1 MYPSC
6 EPRAPERVTAC
17 EAPVEGLKMSSTP
30 TPRFLDDAEATLF
43 PPPSP
48 EAAIVLTFI
57 LQIRS
62 MAGGYPEV
70 YLFAVYSALIWVL
83 WILKVVLSRRY
94 RPFTGEYT
102 GTTSVVVPVVDEPL
116 DLFRDVIGRMVEQR
130 PGEIIVV
137 INGKP
142 NPELAAVCDEYA
154 PLVRWVHTPIPG
166 KRNAVMIGTELS
178 RGDITVLVDSDTVW
192 TPGTLSELVRP
203 FAEASVGGV
212 TTRQRILEPERSWIT
227 RWADWL
233 ENSRAL
239 YSMPAQSVLG
249 QIGCLPGRTIAF
261 RREILER
268 VMDKFMTEKFM
279 GVFLEVSDDRT
290 LTNLTLK
297 EGYRTVYQHTSLV
310 YTDAPLE
317 VKKLFKQQLR
327 WARGSQY
334 NTFRMMPWMLGHAPM
349 LAFFFAMDIL
359 LPFMLMG
366 VLGGWIYRGITGQ
379 GVNLYRGIL
388 AEYGVSTGLVSII
401 VLMVLSSVLSM
412 AIRQMRHLAEKPS
425 DFLRLP
431 VFIIVSTFFLMPIRV
446 IGFFRMG
453 HASGW
458 GTRAGAYA
466 GGAAD
471 DAVQAQVQQVGAD
484 ESLDVLEREFQPGAD
499 PGVDTLFDFG
509 PATQAAGPTAD
520 STTVRPG
527 DAGAVMV
534 RSHRADTAVD
544 ARPDG
549 DAVTTSSATALA
561 AATSPAH
568 VSAPPRRR
576 LNPKAGF
583 PYLIGAV
590 ILTLE
595 VLFIV

>member
-1 MYPSC
+1 MLGGH
-6 EPRAPERVTAC
+6 PE
-17 EAPVEGLKMSSTP
+17 L
-30 TPRFLDDAEATLF
+30 
-43 PPPSP
+43 
-48 EAAIVLTFI
+48 
-57 LQIRS
+57 
-62 MAGGYPEV
+62 
-70 YLFAVYSALIWVL
+70 YLFAVYSAFIWIL
-83 WILKVVLSRRY
+83 WIVKVLLSRRY

-102 GTTSVVVPVVDEPL
+102 GSTSVVVPVVDEPL

-137 INGKP
+137 INGEP
-142 NPELAAVCDEYA
+142 NAELAAVCDEFA

-203 FAEASVGGV
+203 FAQESVGGV

-261 RREILER
+261 RREILVR
-268 VMDKFMTEKFM
+268 VMDRFMTERFM

-310 YTDAPLE
+310 YTDAPLQ

-334 NTFRMMPWMLGHAPM
+334 NTFRMMPWMLGHAPL
-349 LAFFFAMDIL
+349 LAFFFAMDIV

-366 VLGGWIYRGITGQ
+366 VIGGWIYRGLTGQ
-379 GVNLYRGIL
+379 GVNLYSGIL
-388 AEYGVSTGLVSII
+388 AEYGVSTGLISI
-401 VLMVLSSVLSM
+401 VLLMILSSVLSM

-471 DAVQAQVQQVGAD
+471 DAAQQQVEQVAGSD
-484 ESLDVLEREFQPGAD
+484 SSLEVLERAFDDDTD
-499 PGVDTLFDFG
+499 PGVDALVDFG
-509 PATQAAGPTAD
+509 PGGRVAGPTSDA
-520 STTVRPG
+520 TTVRSH
-527 DAGAVMV
+527 DSGAVLL
-534 RSHRADTAVD
+534 RSRHADTERVAD
-544 ARPDG
+544 ERPRG
-549 DAVTTSSATALA
+549 DAVTTTTSTAL
-561 AATSPAH
+561 
-568 VSAPPRRR
+568 SAVTVASAPRRR
-576 LNPKAGF
+576 LNPRAGF

-590 ILTLE
+590 IITLE